1 LQHVGAEELLAV
13 IGELG
18 FHHEQLS
25 IAAEPRSNSIVARG
39 DAESLKELE
48 TLLLNL
54 DKPGEAGSTTPRFD
68 SVELAKLKREYQ
80 TLLSQFGGTHPK
92 VVQLKQQVES
102 LERLGRDSD
111 LTPAKRVQ
119 PVKSE
124 SQLRKEYEAAEQASA
139 KVASDWHNVN
149 GRANPDGGQLE
160 ILRRALLKQVRGAF
174 HLRQQLKKSQIDRA
188 EEQLQTVRSRLQQ
201 RDQIAEQIISRRV
214 EDLLATDTLR
224 WLSSDGGAVEM
235 RGSEPSESSASNDSI
250 SSRPV
255 QIQAL
260 DQGVIVLRGKK
271 SDVDLIV
278 KTLDE
283 VQEKSQSVQKV
294 PTPKGVVKW
303 FDPFTD
309 GEEVVVSIGGDD
321 GIKQGDLLS
330 VRRNGKL
337 IGRLH
342 VVSVRG
348 DEASARILRETRPF
362 VDGDEI
368 QLIEDELD
376 DIAEPGEEPT
386 DLASPAGDPSASGVD
401 AASET
406 VEPK

>member
-1 LQHVGAEELLAV
+1 MKKPGDHSMKVRDIMRFGVKHFLGRCSASSGAPLCIVLLAGLSSSITQAQNSVFRDEIRSFDLNHAVAVDVAEILNEQFPLQTNGFSANKGTNTIYVRIPDELVPEVNEFIERLEMNAARTHEQALMQTKEMNFLAARQSTERQLKLQIYALQHVGAEELLAV

-18 FHHEQLS
+18 FHNEQLS

-139 KVASDWHNVN
+139 KVASDWPNVN

-174 HLRQQLKKSQIDRA
+174 HL
-188 EEQLQTVRSRLQQ
+188 
-201 RDQIAEQIISRRV
+201 
-214 EDLLATDTLR
+214 
-224 WLSSDGGAVEM
+224 
-235 RGSEPSESSASNDSI
+235 
-250 SSRPV
+250 
-255 QIQAL
+255 
-260 DQGVIVLRGKK
+260 
-271 SDVDLIV
+271 
-278 KTLDE
+278 
-283 VQEKSQSVQKV
+283 
-294 PTPKGVVKW
+294 
-303 FDPFTD
+303 
-309 GEEVVVSIGGDD
+309 
-321 GIKQGDLLS
+321 
-330 VRRNGKL
+330 
-337 IGRLH
+337 
-342 VVSVRG
+342 
-348 DEASARILRETRPF
+348 
-362 VDGDEI
+362 
-368 QLIEDELD
+368 
-376 DIAEPGEEPT
+376 
-386 DLASPAGDPSASGVD
+386 
-401 AASET
+401 
-406 VEPK
+406 